1 MGQFGRCINID
12 CAHYDEEIEVEVG
25 GEMVCPHCGQPLE
38 PITGPDPGLP
48 PDGLGLWKK
57 IAIGVGIAAV
67 LGGGGY
73 GCYALLGGSDKAPAT
88 KVSLIKKLPTVP
100 TTTKGGDG
108 ITNHGGESTTP
119 PAAAAT
125 LNVSPSSATV
135 KVGST
140 TRLKPKMSDG
150 SVASDV
156 VWNTDNAVVA
166 SVSADGVVTG
176 HKKGATQITA
186 KMGEQTVVVK
196 VTVSEDKGK
205 VVPPTSP
212 TGGINLGYGI
222 YRGESRNGQPHGHGT
237 ITYTRSHRIVASKD
251 FVANPGDKFEGEFR
265 DGMVSGGMG
274 YWYHNGDIT
283 AVKP

>member
-38 PITGPDPGLP
+38 PIEKGPGIP
-48 PDGLGLWKK
+48 PDSPKWKK

-67 LGGGGY
+67 LGGGGC
-73 GCYALLGGSDKAPAT
+73 GLYALLSNGNKTPAT
-88 KVSLIKKLPTVP
+88 KGFAIDMPKDT
-100 TTTKGGDG
+100 TTTKGGTDD
-108 ITNHGGESTTP
+108 GGESATP

-125 LNVSPSSATV
+125 LSVSPSSATV

-140 TRLKPKMSDG
+140 TRIKPKMSDG
-150 SVASDV
+150 SVANDV

-205 VVPPTSP
+205 VVPPTP
-212 TGGINLGYGI
+212 HTGGINLGYGI

-283 AVKP
+283 GVKP

>member
-12 CAHYDEEIEVEVG
+12 CAHYDEEIEIEVG

-38 PITGPDPGLP
+38 PVPGQGKGPGLP
-48 PDGLGLWKK
+48 PDPSGIWKK

-73 GCYALLGGSDKAPAT
+73 GCYALLGGGDKAPAEKET
-88 KVSLIKKLPTVP
+88 LVSQFPKDTTA
-100 TTTKGGDG
+100 TTTD
-108 ITNHGGESTTP
+108 TVTTP
-119 PAAAAT
+119 PANDGDGIEKGDGGKEKT
-125 LNVSPSSATV
+125 TTSVQTKKPDV
-135 KVGST
+135 ST
-140 TRLKPKMSDG
+140 TSK
-150 SVASDV
+150 
-156 VWNTDNAVVA
+156 
-166 SVSADGVVTG
+166 
-176 HKKGATQITA
+176 HK
-186 KMGEQTVVVK
+186 
-196 VTVSEDKGK
+196 DKDK
-205 VVPPTSP
+205 DKTSP
-212 TGGINLGYGI
+212 RPTGINLGYGI

-274 YWYHNGDIT
+274 YWYHDGDIT